1 MKRFLPCCVAALT
14 LLGAVSVHADD
25 EAGFK
30 SIFNGQNLDGWD
42 GDPRFW
48 SVADGAITGQ
58 TTAENSLKENTF
70 IIWRDGTVD
79 DFVLRLQYKVIGGNS
94 GIQYRSKEYG
104 KWTIGGYQAD
114 CEAGTTY
121 SGILYE
127 ERGRGIITLRG
138 QKVTL
143 KPDGTKAVE
152 KVAEEADLQK
162 LIKPEDWNDY
172 ELIAEGNHLTHK
184 INGTVFSET
193 IDEVAAKRALSGL
206 LALQLHAGPP
216 MKVQFKN
223 IRLKRTRLA
232 AVPGVG
238 ERKKIVMIAGTPSH
252 APGHHE
258 FNAGC
263 LLLKKCLDENVPYVV
278 TSSYSGG
285 WPSDPSAF
293 DNADAV
299 FIYADGGA
307 GHPAIQRDHLALLD
321 ALSRQGVG
329 IALGHYAVEVPKEKG
344 GPEFLNWVGG
354 YFETFYSVN
363 PFWTLD
369 KTELAKGHPIT
380 NGVKPFSINDEW
392 YYNMRFRDNMQG
404 VTPILSALPPDDTR
418 GPAGMNHPHH
428 GNPEVQKRKGMH
440 EILAWAAERPDGGRG
455 FGYTGGHY
463 HSCWANDDNRKLM
476 LNALLWV
483 AGARVPDG
491 GVQSTV
497 TDEDMKQNLDKK

>member
-1 MKRFLPCCVAALT
+1 MKRLISCCVAAL
-14 LLGAVSVHADD
+14 LLLVAIPVQADD

-30 SIFNGQNLDGWD
+30 SIFNGQNLEGWD
-42 GDPRFW
+42 GNPKFW
-48 SVADGAITGQ
+48 SVADGTITGQ
-58 TTAENSLKENTF
+58 TTAENPTGGNTF

-79 DFVLRLQYKVIGGNS
+79 DFVLRLQFKLIGGNS
-94 GIQYRSKEYG
+94 GIQYRSKELD
-104 KWTIGGYQAD
+104 KWVIGGYQAD
-114 CEAGTTY
+114 FEAGPTY

-127 ERGRGIITLRG
+127 ERGRGILAQRG

-143 KPDGTKAVE
+143 KADGTKAVE
-152 KVAEEADLQK
+152 KVAESADLQK
-162 LIKPEDWNDY
+162 LIKPEDWNEY
-172 ELIAEGNHLTHK
+172 EVIAQGNHLTHK

-193 IDEVAAKRALSGL
+193 IDENAKDRAMSGL

-223 IRLKRTRLA
+223 IRLKRTKLA
-232 AVPGVG
+232 AVPGIG
-238 ERKKIVMIAGTPSH
+238 ERKKIVMVAGTPSH

-263 LLLKKCLDENVPYVV
+263 LLLKKCLDENVPNVV
-278 TSSYSGG
+278 TVNYSGG
-285 WPSDPSAF
+285 WPKDVTAF

-299 FIYADGGA
+299 FLYADGGG
-307 GHPAIQRDHLALLD
+307 GHPAIQRDRLALLD
-321 ALSRQGVG
+321 ALAKQGVG

-369 KTELAKGHPIT
+369 QTQLAKGHPIT

-404 VTPILSALPPDDTR
+404 VTPILSALPPDSTR
-418 GPAGMNHPHH
+418 GTEGKNESHH
-428 GNPEVQKRKGMH
+428 GNPFVQKRKGMH
-440 EILAWAAERPDGGRG
+440 EILAWAADRPDGGRG

-463 HSCWANDDNRKLM
+463 HHNWANDDNRKLM

-483 AGARVPDG
+483 AKADVPADG
-491 GVQSTV
+491 VPSAV
-497 TDEDMKQNLDKK
+497 SDEDLKKNLDKK